1 MLFPNTPNMPHMEE
15 NKGDGFLC
23 FGYVPESLYS
33 SFIYLVLLN
42 NPMTKMNTA
51 TRFRGIVKLSPKEM
65 ELWKKNVEESRILS
79 FKYEKEK
86 QEKFEKRMAVLNI

>member
-1 MLFPNTPNMPHMEE
+1 
-15 NKGDGFLC
+15 
-23 FGYVPESLYS
+23 
-33 SFIYLVLLN
+33 
-42 NPMTKMNTA
+42 MTKMNTA